1 MQTFQ
6 GSHIHAPSNTVFH
19 YAGDFDARG
28 EDVSWS
34 ATLSLDGRT
43 VDTLKGTTGYG
54 LPSVEAIH
62 AVLKELHARIDAWDF
77 GPAPLRPAD
86 RRA

>member
-6 GSHIHAPSNTVFH
+6 GSHTHAPSNIVIH

-62 AVLKELHARIDAWDF
+62 AVLKELHARIDARDF
-77 GPAPLRPAD
+77 GPGTVRLGDGQA
-86 RRA
+86 